1 MDKETIS
8 HSINIIERKSINLT
22 GVKKIDSFNSNEF
35 LLDSNMGYIT
45 LKGSNLEIVK
55 LDTFQGNVSIKG
67 TINSISYS
75 DKYSKQKEESV
86 FNKLFK

>member
-1 MDKETIS
+1 MDKENVNHAIS
-8 HSINIIERKSINLT
+8 IVERKSINLT

-67 TINSISYS
+67 TINSLAYT
-75 DKYSKQKEESV
+75 DKYSKQKEESI